1 MEAEALVDT
10 LADNLPEAKAETHGH
25 TLGDV
30 EAETLVALLADTL
43 PKAKAGTHCNI
54 LT

>member
-10 LADNLPEAKAETHGH
+10 LADNLPEANAETHCH

-30 EAETLVALLADTL
+30 EAEKMVALLADTL
-43 PKAKAGTHCNI
+43 PKAKAGTHCNT